1 MDELCMFWFLYL
13 VFIDFIMKKIID
25 EELLEIRLGLKIKF
39 KEIIFVDDFIL
50 FFLRFKLV

>member
-39 KEIIFVDDFIL
+39 EEIIFVDDFIL